1 MKKLYFLLLLSF
13 SGFISFAAHITGG
26 EMYYTL
32 LSQSGNSYTY
42 RVTLK
47 LYRDFFSTGAQLD
60 ASAAISVYN
69 NSTNATV
76 QAFPAVSQAQIVP
89 LQLTTPSPCIQNPP
103 TVYYQVGYYTFDVTL
118 DGSPLG
124 YTIAYQRCCRIAGI
138 NNLVNSGNVG
148 ATYTAQIP
156 GTGALANAP
165 ANNSAHFIGAD
176 TVIVCANNQFCYN
189 FGAVDP
195 DQGDSLG
202 YSFCSA
208 YTGASTANPAPN
220 PPANPPYG
228 FVPYN
233 APFSDQSPLGNGV
246 TLDPRTGML
255 CGIAPAAGIY
265 VVTVCVTE
273 YRQGIAIATQRKDL
287 QIKIGDC
294 SIASAELKPDYSSC
308 DGFTFPFSNESP
320 PSTLI
325 HSYFWDF
332 GDGNTSTLSNPVHT
346 FADTGTYTFKLVINR
361 GEECR
366 DSATARIHVYPGFFP
381 GFTFSGVCTNKPTQ
395 FTDTSHTRYG
405 FIDSWNW
412 NFGDLSTS
420 ADTSHLRNPAYTY
433 SQTGTKHVQF
443 IVTSNKGCIDTIDK
457 DVIIMDKP
465 PLNVSFKDTLI
476 CRPDSI
482 QLQANGSG
490 SFSWT
495 PLVNI
500 INPNTSTPTVFPTTT
515 TKYIVQLNDQGCIAN
530 DTVQVRVVNFVSLT
544 PKPDTIICAT
554 DTIRLGASTNGL
566 KFSWTPVASLSDPTL
581 LNPFAIPTAT
591 TTYQLKA
598 SIGTC
603 SATASYKVILVPYP
617 VAKVSGDTSIC
628 FNTSAQLHATITGT
642 SFSWAPITT
651 LTNANTLDPIATPK
665 VTTTYILTVFDIV
678 GCPKPGRDTVLV
690 TVFPKVFAFAGRD
703 TSVVIGQPLQFNGTG
718 GDDYLWSPGIGLNHI
733 DIYNPIGLYDGSFDS
748 IKYKLLVTDK
758 NGCMDTDYVVVRVF
772 KTKPEIFIPSAFTP
786 NGDGNNDVFR
796 PIAAGIKNIEYFRVF
811 NRWGQLVF
819 STTINGQGWD
829 GRINGKAQ
837 GSGTFVWVVKAV
849 DYTGKE
855 YFSKGTVTLIK

>member
-1 MKKLYFLLLLSF
+1 M
-13 SGFISFAAHITGG
+13 HRQ
-26 EMYYTL
+26 
-32 LSQSGNSYTY
+32 QSPFTIIPP
-42 RVTLK
+42 TPL
-47 LYRDFFSTGAQLD
+47 F
-60 ASAAISVYN
+60 
-69 NSTNATV
+69 
-76 QAFPAVSQAQIVP
+76 QAFPAVSQVQVVP

-381 GFTFSGVCTNKPTQ
+381 GFKFDGVCMNLPTQ
-395 FTDTSHTRYG
+395 FTDTSRTRYG
-405 FIDSWNW
+405 FIDSWSW
-412 NFGDLSTS
+412 NFGDLTGP
-420 ADTSHLRNPAYTY
+420 ADTSHVQNPGYTY
-433 SQTGTKHVQF
+433 TLSGVKHVEF
-443 IVTSNKGCIDTIDK
+443 IVTSNKGCIDTIYK
-457 DVIIMDKP
+457 DITIVDRP
-465 PLNVSFKDTLI
+465 PLSVSFKDTLI
-476 CRPDSI
+476 CRPDSV
-482 QLQANGSG
+482 QLLAIGSG
-490 SFSWT
+490 NFTWT
-495 PLVNI
+495 PGNQYYKRQYRQPDRFPY
-500 INPNTSTPTVFPTTT
+500 NYHQVF
-515 TKYIVQLNDQGCIAN
+515 
-530 DTVQVRVVNFVSLT
+530 
-544 PKPDTIICAT
+544 
-554 DTIRLGASTNGL
+554 
-566 KFSWTPVASLSDPTL
+566 
-581 LNPFAIPTAT
+581 
-591 TTYQLKA
+591 
-598 SIGTC
+598 C
-603 SATASYKVILVPYP
+603 SA
-617 VAKVSGDTSIC
+617 
-628 FNTSAQLHATITGT
+628 
-642 SFSWAPITT
+642 
-651 LTNANTLDPIATPK
+651 
-665 VTTTYILTVFDIV
+665 
-678 GCPKPGRDTVLV
+678 
-690 TVFPKVFAFAGRD
+690 
-703 TSVVIGQPLQFNGTG
+703 
-718 GDDYLWSPGIGLNHI
+718 
-733 DIYNPIGLYDGSFDS
+733 
-748 IKYKLLVTDK
+748 
-758 NGCMDTDYVVVRVF
+758 
-772 KTKPEIFIPSAFTP
+772 
-786 NGDGNNDVFR
+786 
-796 PIAAGIKNIEYFRVF
+796 
-811 NRWGQLVF
+811 
-819 STTINGQGWD
+819 
-829 GRINGKAQ
+829 
-837 GSGTFVWVVKAV
+837 
-849 DYTGKE
+849 
-855 YFSKGTVTLIK
+855 